1 MGVEILPVDLVNAP
15 ELGVRAAHSDILHL
29 RVVRFS
35 VLVSSLDEECV
46 AQGPAWG
53 GDGGMRKGGNIGLHH
68 PTQPRHF
75 GPRRHL
81 VVPRERAG
89 SCASFSAPALGELT
103 WRVLDRGRKASRR
116 I

>member
-1 MGVEILPVDLVNAP
+1 MHR

-53 GDGGMRKGGNIGLHH
+53 GDGGMSVWGQHWPAPPQPTPPLWTKETSGG
-68 PTQPRHF
+68 P
-75 GPRRHL
+75 
-81 VVPRERAG
+81 
-89 SCASFSAPALGELT
+89 
-103 WRVLDRGRKASRR
+103 
-116 I
+116 